1 MLKKVKFYSLF
12 ILDTI
17 LLNFL
22 ILNYYYLFSNKK
34 IYQDVNILMF
44 LTYTKII
51 YFFIKNNL

>member
-17 LLNFL
+17 LLKFI

-34 IYQDVNILMF
+34 
-44 LTYTKII
+44 YTKMLIS
-51 YFFIKNNL
+51 LCS